1 MGQFTFIYMV
11 PEAGLEPARYRYR
24 RILSPLR
31 LPVSPLGHCSD
42 IIYYFKNECNVFLKN
57 SPFFYLTW
65 SEKVNCELQS
75 FFVIFL

>member
-42 IIYYFKNECNVFLKN
+42 IIYYFKNECNAFLKN
-57 SPFFYLTW
+57 SPFFISREVKKLISHT
-65 SEKVNCELQS
+65 K
-75 FFVIFL
+75 